1 MCRVL
6 KISRSTYYYKPVKK
20 ENTDI
25 LEQTIKNIF
34 KDSRNNYGTR
44 KIKIE
49 LSKLKYI
56 VSRRKISR
64 IMKKSGLVSSYT
76 KASYKPVNM
85 KIPENEIGNLL
96 NREFK
101 SKNPLEIL
109 VSDLTYVRV
118 NSKWNYICLFVD
130 IFNRQIVGYSVGR
143 KKNAELVY
151 RALAGIKVNL
161 KKIKIFHSD
170 RGSEFNNH
178 IIDEALDT
186 FGISRSLSRK
196 GNPYDNAVAES
207 TFKIFKTEFI
217 NNSIFSTLNE
227 LEVELADYIN
237 WFNNCR
243 IHSTLGYL
251 SPIEFLKN
259 KLKKTV

>member
-1 MCRVL
+1 
-6 KISRSTYYYKPVKK
+6 
-20 ENTDI
+20 
-25 LEQTIKNIF
+25 
-34 KDSRNNYGTR
+34 
-44 KIKIE
+44 
-49 LSKLKYI
+49 
-56 VSRRKISR
+56 
-64 IMKKSGLVSSYT
+64 
-76 KASYKPVNM
+76 M
-85 KIPENEIGNLL
+85 KIPKNETGNLL

-186 FGISRSLSRK
+186 FGISRSLSKK
-196 GNPYDNAVAES
+196 GNPYDNAVA
-207 TFKIFKTEFI
+207 
-217 NNSIFSTLNE
+217 
-227 LEVELADYIN
+227 DYIN
-237 WFNNCR
+237 WFNNYR

>member
-20 ENTDI
+20 ENRDI

-56 VSRRKISR
+56 VSRRKIGR

-85 KIPENEIGNLL
+85 KIPENKTGNLL
-96 NREFK
+96 NRKFK

-118 NSKWNYICLFVD
+118 K
-130 IFNRQIVGYSVGR
+130 QQM
-143 KKNAELVY
+143 ELH
-151 RALAGIKVNL
+151 LP
-161 KKIKIFHSD
+161 F
-170 RGSEFNNH
+170 
-178 IIDEALDT
+178 
-186 FGISRSLSRK
+186 
-196 GNPYDNAVAES
+196 
-207 TFKIFKTEFI
+207 
-217 NNSIFSTLNE
+217 
-227 LEVELADYIN
+227 
-237 WFNNCR
+237 C
-243 IHSTLGYL
+243 
-251 SPIEFLKN
+251 
-259 KLKKTV
+259 

>member
-85 KIPENEIGNLL
+85 KIPENETGNLL

-130 IFNRQIVGYSVGR
+130 IFNRQIVGYSVGP
-143 KKNAELVY
+143 
-151 RALAGIKVNL
+151 
-161 KKIKIFHSD
+161 HSVFFPK
-170 RGSEFNNH
+170 SYH
-178 IIDEALDT
+178 
-186 FGISRSLSRK
+186 
-196 GNPYDNAVAES
+196 
-207 TFKIFKTEFI
+207 
-217 NNSIFSTLNE
+217 
-227 LEVELADYIN
+227 
-237 WFNNCR
+237 
-243 IHSTLGYL
+243 
-251 SPIEFLKN
+251 
-259 KLKKTV
+259 

>member
-1 MCRVL
+1 
-6 KISRSTYYYKPVKK
+6 
-20 ENTDI
+20 
-25 LEQTIKNIF
+25 
-34 KDSRNNYGTR
+34 
-44 KIKIE
+44 
-49 LSKLKYI
+49 
-56 VSRRKISR
+56 
-64 IMKKSGLVSSYT
+64 
-76 KASYKPVNM
+76 M
-85 KIPENEIGNLL
+85 KIPENETGNLL

-217 NNSIFSTLNE
+217 NNSIFNTLNE

-237 WFNNCR
+237 WFNNHR

-259 KLKKTV
+259 KP

>member
-85 KIPENEIGNLL
+85 KIPENETGNLL
-96 NREFK
+96 NRKFIGLDPHYYILAFLILFSFFLLCFSYFFEF
-101 SKNPLEIL
+101 LLI
-109 VSDLTYVRV
+109 
-118 NSKWNYICLFVD
+118 
-130 IFNRQIVGYSVGR
+130 
-143 KKNAELVY
+143 
-151 RALAGIKVNL
+151 
-161 KKIKIFHSD
+161 KIKSGLPKPD
-170 RGSEFNNH
+170 
-178 IIDEALDT
+178 
-186 FGISRSLSRK
+186 
-196 GNPYDNAVAES
+196 
-207 TFKIFKTEFI
+207 FK
-217 NNSIFSTLNE
+217 
-227 LEVELADYIN
+227 
-237 WFNNCR
+237 
-243 IHSTLGYL
+243 
-251 SPIEFLKN
+251 
-259 KLKKTV
+259 

>member
-6 KISRSTYYYKPVKK
+6 KILRSSYYYKPVKK

-25 LEQTIKNIF
+25 LEQTIKKIF
-34 KDSRNNYGTR
+34 KDSRNNYGTK
-44 KIKIE
+44 KIKFE
-49 LSKLKYI
+49 LSKLKHI

-64 IMKKSGLVSSYT
+64 IMKKSDLVSSYT
-76 KASYKPVNM
+76 KVSYKPVSV
-85 KIPENEIGNLL
+85 KIPEKDIENLL
-96 NREFK
+96 NRKFK
-101 SKNPLEIL
+101 SKNSLEIL

-118 NSKWNYICLFVD
+118 KSKWNYICLFVD
-130 IFNRQIVGYSVGR
+130 VFNRQIVGYSVGR

-151 RALAGIKVNL
+151 KALAGIKVNL

-178 IIDEALDT
+178 IIDQALDV
-186 FGISRSLSRK
+186 FQIKRSLSRK

-237 WFNNCR
+237 WFNNHR

-251 SPIEFLKN
+251 TPTEFLKN